1 MLMISTRVRVKICGV
16 RSFEEAQAAIEAGA
30 DALGFNFWPESVR
43 YITEEAAREIIA
55 KIPGVVSCVGV
66 FVNEDAQ
73 RIREVAANTGISA
86 AQLHGDES
94 PDVCA
99 ALRPLRVIKAM
110 RVGADFEP
118 VTVQNYAVSAVLLDT
133 AVKGR
138 YGGTGERF
146 DWRMAIEAKQ
156 YAPIILAGGITIENV
171 ADAITQVKPLAIDV
185 CSGVEA
191 APGRKDLDKLRRFMA
206 VVERANAL

>member
-1 MLMISTRVRVKICGV
+1 MVSTRVRVKICGV

-55 KIPGVVSCVGV
+55 KVPGVVSCVGV
-66 FVNEDAQ
+66 FVNEEPQ

-86 AQLHGDES
+86 AQLHGDETS
-94 PDVCA
+94 DICA
-99 ALRPLRVIKAM
+99 ALRPLRVIKAI

-118 VTVQNYAVSAVLLDT
+118 VTMQNYPVSAVLLDT

-146 DWRMAIEAKQ
+146 DWRMAIEAKR

-171 ADAITQVKPLAIDV
+171 ADAITQVRPLAIDV